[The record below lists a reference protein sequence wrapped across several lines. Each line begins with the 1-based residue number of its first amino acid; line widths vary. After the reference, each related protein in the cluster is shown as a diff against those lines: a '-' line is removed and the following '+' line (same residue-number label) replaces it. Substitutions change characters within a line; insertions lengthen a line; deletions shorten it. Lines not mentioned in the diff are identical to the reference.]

1 MKQEPRGIRPEG
13 SELDAAHPAR
23 AVQYGALCWR
33 QGATGPEVL
42 LITSRETGRWVI
54 PKGWPIKGLGPSET
68 AAREA
73 WEEAGVKPASFGAHL
88 GGYGYD
94 KVLRRGAAEESV
106 KPCRVE
112 VFALEVAALT
122 PDFPE
127 RAERDRLWCSAK
139 EAAGLVDEPDLG
151 CLISAF
157 RPEDTRPQPS
167 RGA

>member
-1 MKQEPRGIRPEG
+1 MIHNAREG
-13 SELDAAHPAR
+13 WPDPIGTVE

-33 QGATGPEVL
+33 RGGSGPEVL

-73 WEEAGVKPASFGAHL
+73 WEEAGVKPASLGDWL
-88 GGYGYD
+88 GGYGYE
-94 KVLRRGAAEESV
+94 KVLRRGAPEERV
-106 KPCRVE
+106 KPCRVQ
-112 VFALEVAALT
+112 VYALEVAVLT

-127 RAERDRLWCSAK
+127 RAERDRLWCSA
-139 EAAGLVDEPDLG
+139 EDAAKLVDEPELG
-151 CLISAF
+151 VLIATF
-157 RPEDTRPQPS
+157 QPDKGAAVPA

>member
-1 MKQEPRGIRPEG
+1 MKHSTGEG
-13 SELDAAHPAR
+13 WSDGAGTAA

-33 QGATGPEVL
+33 QGRTGPEVL

-54 PKGWPIKGLGPSET
+54 PKGWPIAGLQPSET

-73 WEEAGVKPASFGAHL
+73 WEEAGVKPLSLGAHL

-94 KVLRRGAAEESV
+94 KVLRRGAPEESV

-112 VFALEVAALT
+112 VYALEVAALT

-127 RAERDRLWCSAK
+127 RAERDRLWSRADD
-139 EAAGLVDEPDLG
+139 AAGLVDEPELRDL
-151 CLISAF
+151 IAAF
-157 RPEDTRPQPS
+157 HPDEAPAQPV